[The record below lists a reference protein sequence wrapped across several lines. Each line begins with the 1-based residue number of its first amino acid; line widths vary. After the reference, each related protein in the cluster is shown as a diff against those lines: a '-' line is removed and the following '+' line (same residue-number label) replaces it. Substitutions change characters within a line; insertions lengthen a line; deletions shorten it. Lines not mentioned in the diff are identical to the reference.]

1 MKLDFLELAILDDF
15 KQAINDHSD
24 FLIKRYSNF
33 DGKNKINVIFSAKDW
48 LHIVV
53 NGMPNVNIH
62 HDNDDIQSINVMQ
75 FISLIDLLSEAIQQ
89 IYRVLY
95 NKKNYFLVKDKS
107 IFQKGISDDQYFSH
121 LRASFA
127 AHPVNLTSFDGSE
140 SESKYYASWSSK
152 HGKGDFSVYLY
163 SNKPGEPNREL
174 SISFDLLIK
183 YAKKR
188 YLLLEEY
195 VKEIKRQEKDHNN
208 NWSKISIKNENDPLT
223 HLLILKEENQKRFG
237 NYGYKEVIEELIE
250 LFEAPMKFPSDNELY
265 INFLNKLKPAIQ
277 EIHQNLQNMNNIDLS
292 IYPYPRTY
300 TVKKLRDFRYD
311 FEKFGEHFTNP
322 YKQNKDNLVSYHLNR
337 LIKEGILPEYASLD
351 MDKRDLRLL
360 YYSWLEKHGASIVT
374 PVYDYDFTNRKVEI
388 TFIDDLDE

>member
-1 MKLDFLELAILDDF
+1 VEIDFLESAILENF

-24 FLIKRYSNF
+24 FLIHRYSNF
-33 DGKNKINVIFSAKDW
+33 DGKNKMSVIFSAKDW

-75 FISLIDLLSEAIQQ
+75 FIYLIDLLSEAIQQ

-95 NKKNYFLVKDKS
+95 NKKNYNLMKDKS

-127 AHPVNLTSFDGSE
+127 AHPVNLTSFDGSD
-140 SESKYYASWSSK
+140 SEYKYYASWSTK

-163 SNKPGEPNREL
+163 SNEPGQPDSEL
-174 SISFDLLIK
+174 SISFDQIIK

-188 YLLLEEY
+188 YLLLEEF
-195 VKEIKRQEKDHNN
+195 VKEIKRQEEEYNK
-208 NWSKISIKNENDPLT
+208 NWSKIPIRIENDS
-223 HLLILKEENQKRFG
+223 LLQLIILKEENQKRFG
-237 NYGYKEVIEELIE
+237 DYGYKDVINELIG
-250 LFEAPMKFPSDNELY
+250 LFEAPMEFPSDKELY
-265 INFLNKLKPAIQ
+265 INFLIKLKPAIQ
-277 EIHQNLQNMNNIDLS
+277 EIHQNLKNMNIVDLS

-300 TVKKLRDFRYD
+300 MVKKLRDLRYD
-311 FEKFGEHFTNP
+311 FEKFSEYFTNP
-322 YKQNKDNLVSYHLNR
+322 YKQNKNSLVSYHLNR
-337 LIKEGILPEYASLD
+337 LIKEGILPEYASLE

-360 YYSWLEKHGASIVT
+360 YYSWLEKHGASIVE
-374 PVYDYDFTNRKVEI
+374 PVYNNDFPNKDVEI
-388 TFIDDLDE
+388 IFIDDLDE

>member
-1 MKLDFLELAILDDF
+1 MKTDFLKSALLEDF
-15 KQAINDHSD
+15 KQAINDHDD
-24 FLIKRYSNF
+24 FLIHRYSNL
-33 DGKNKINVIFSAKDW
+33 DGKNKMNVIFSAKDW

-75 FISLIDLLSEAIQQ
+75 FIYLIDLLSEAIQQ
-89 IYRVLY
+89 IYRVLFNKNNY
-95 NKKNYFLVKDKS
+95 NLMKDKS

-127 AHPVNLTSFDGSE
+127 AHPVNLTSFDGSD
-140 SESKYYASWSSK
+140 SEYKYYASWSTK

-163 SNKPGEPNREL
+163 SNEPGQPDREL
-174 SISFDLLIK
+174 SISFDQIIK

-188 YLLLEEY
+188 YLLLEEF
-195 VKEIKRQEKDHNN
+195 VKEIKRQEKEFKK
-208 NWSKISIKNENDPLT
+208 NWSKISIKNEKDPLT
-223 HLLILKEENQKRFG
+223 DLLILKEENRKRFG
-237 NYGYKEVIEELIE
+237 NYGYKEVIEELID
-250 LFEAPMKFPSDNELY
+250 LYEAPMKFPSENEIY

-277 EIHQNLQNMNNIDLS
+277 EIHQNLQNMIIVDLS

-300 TVKKLRDFRYD
+300 SVKKLQGLRYD
-311 FEKFGEHFTNP
+311 LEKFSEYFTNP
-322 YKQNKDNLVSYHLNR
+322 YKQNMHSFASYHLNQ
-337 LIKEGILPEYASLD
+337 LKKAGIFPEYTSID

-374 PVYDYDFTNRKVEI
+374 PVYNNDFTNRKVEI
-388 TFIDDLDE
+388 VIIDDIDE